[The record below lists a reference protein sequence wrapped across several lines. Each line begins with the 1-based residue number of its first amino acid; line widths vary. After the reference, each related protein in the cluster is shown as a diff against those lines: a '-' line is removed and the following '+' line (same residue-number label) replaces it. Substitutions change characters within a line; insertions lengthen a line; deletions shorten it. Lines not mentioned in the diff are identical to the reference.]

1 MQPRGATPG
10 TPAAQPRGATPGMQP
25 RGPEGAA
32 RLILRAG
39 LLPLEDHLEAYGPL
53 PLGRGSAA
61 GHLIA
66 ELERAGLTGRGG
78 AAFPAGR
85 KFRVVAEAAGR
96 RATVVVGNGSES
108 EPASSKDLVLLSHS
122 PHLVL
127 DGIAVAADAV
137 GATSAYLC
145 LGHRTARLYQL
156 LLDAIAAR
164 DRARL
169 PGVPVEVVRL
179 PGGYLAGQETA
190 LISALNGGAGLPTFV
205 PPRPSDRGVRRQPTL
220 VQNVETLAH
229 VALIARY
236 GAGWFREVGTAGASG
251 SALVTLTGAVERPG
265 VRELPLGIPLG
276 EVLQGAGPA
285 GQPQAVLAGGY
296 FGAWLALPEASTVQ
310 VSDEGL
316 RPAGAALGSGVLA
329 VLPESA
335 CGLAETARVTAYLA
349 SQSAR
354 QCGPCTNGLP
364 ALAEAMR
371 WIAFGQP
378 GTDAAEWVAK
388 LTALLAG
395 RGACHLP
402 DGAAGLVSSAL
413 EVFAADLRAHASSG
427 PCERAGRP
435 PVLPVPGPAGSQRR
449 GARR

>member
-1 MQPRGATPG
+1 M
-10 TPAAQPRGATPGMQP
+10 
-25 RGPEGAA
+25 

-39 LLPLEDHLEAYGPL
+39 FLPLEDHLEAYGPP

-61 GHLIA
+61 GRLIA
-66 ELERAGLTGRGG
+66 EVERAGLTGRGG
-78 AAFPAGR
+78 GAFPAGR
-85 KFRVVAEAAGR
+85 KFRAVAEATSR
-96 RATVVVGNGSES
+96 RATVVVANGTES

-127 DGIAVAADAV
+127 DGIAIAAEAV
-137 GATSAYLC
+137 GAASAYLC
-145 LGHRTARLYQL
+145 LGHRTARLYQP
-156 LLDAIAAR
+156 LLDALAAR
-164 DRARL
+164 DRAGLR
-169 PGVPVEVVRL
+169 GVGVEVVRL
-179 PGGYLAGQETA
+179 PDGYLSGQETA
-190 LISALNGGAGLPTFV
+190 LISALNGGTALPTFV
-205 PPRPSDRGVRRQPTL
+205 PPRPSDRGVRKQPTL

-236 GAGWFREVGTAGASG
+236 GAEWFRRIGTASAPG
-251 SALVTLTGAVERPG
+251 SALVTVTGAVDRPG
-265 VRELPLGIPLG
+265 VREIPLG
-276 EVLQGAGPA
+276 TPLGAVLDRTGPA
-285 GQPQAVLAGGY
+285 GRPQAVLAGGY
-296 FGAWLALPEASTVQ
+296 FGAWLPLPQAATVPL
-310 VSDEGL
+310 SEDGL

-335 CGLAETARVTAYLA
+335 CGLAETARVVAYLA

-378 GTDAAEWVAK
+378 GSDAADWVAK
-388 LTALLAG
+388 LTALIAG

-402 DGAAGLVSSAL
+402 DGAAALVSSAL
-413 EVFAADLRAHASSG
+413 SVFADDLRAHARSG

-435 PVLPVPGPAGSQRR
+435 SVLLVPGRPVR
-449 GARR
+449 